1 MAIFFKAIRNTVK
14 HWYIPAIIG
23 VLLVLLGGYLFT
35 VPEATYMTLVTL
47 FSISFLTIGILEV
60 YFSYHNRNELEGWGW
75 YLASGLFTTVLG
87 VVLLTRPS
95 LAAVTLAFFIG
106 FGLLFRSF
114 QGVGFAFELKNYGIS
129 KWKNLLFVSILGV
142 VFSVILIVN
151 PVILGVSIAVLT
163 AFSFLF
169 AGITGIILAFQLKR
183 LKSLAAKI
191 DEEMKGRIEDLREAY
206 YEILED

>member
-23 VLLVLLGGYLFT
+23 ALLVLLGGYLFT

-60 YFSYHNRNELEGWGW
+60 YFSYNNRNELEGWGW
-75 YLASGLFTTVLG
+75 YLASGLFTAVLG

-95 LAAVTLAFFIG
+95 LAAVTLAFYIG

-142 VFSVILIVN
+142 IFSVVLIVN
-151 PVILGVSIAVLT
+151 PVILGISMAVLT

-191 DEEMKGRIEDLREAY
+191 DEEMKGRIEDLRQEY

>member
-60 YFSYHNRNELEGWGW
+60 YFSFRNKDELEGWGW
-75 YLASGLFTTVLG
+75 YMASGLFTTVLG
-87 VVLLTRPS
+87 VILLTRPY

-114 QGVGFAFELKNYGIS
+114 QGIGFAFELKNYGIS
-129 KWKNLLFVSILGV
+129 KWKNLLIVSILGV
-142 VFSVILIVN
+142 IFSVILIVN
-151 PVILGVSIAVLT
+151 PVILGISIAVLT

-191 DEEMKGRIEDLREAY
+191 DEDMKGRIEDLRQEY